1 MGSGFQTAIIDLDGT
16 LLKCNSFTEF
26 VKFIFRR
33 FPSRRMHIA
42 RIVALRKFRIVSHH
56 KAKEM
61 IVNMISEK
69 ITPIQL
75 SEFVDFLTARVNLH
89 VMEVIRDIPRK
100 IIATAAPAIYVKEF
114 AQRMGINEFC
124 ATLPGQPENKG
135 EEKLRNV
142 RKLGV
147 SFDETTMV
155 ITDHKDD
162 TPLLEAN
169 GRGKNIIIRQGT

>member
-26 VKFIFRR
+26 VKFIFRN
-33 FPSRRMHIA
+33 FPSLRM
-42 RIVALRKFRIVSHH
+42 RLVLIVALRKFRLTSHH

-61 IVNMISEK
+61 IVNMVSGEIS
-69 ITPIQL
+69 TIQL
-75 SEFVDFLTARVNLH
+75 SEFVDFLSSGVNLQ
-89 VMEVIRDIPRK
+89 VMEIIRDIPRK

-124 ATLPGQPENKG
+124 ATLPGQRENKG

-142 RKLGV
+142 RKMGV
-147 SFDETTMV
+147 TFDETTLV

-169 GRGKNIIIRQGT
+169 GKGRNIIIS